1 VGNAVREALSVAV
14 QMGQPVLLWGGPGE
28 GKSAVV
34 EQVAAQLGRPCEVV
48 IGSVR
53 EASDFAGLPM
63 RVGDSVSSC
72 LRWASRCVDRPD
84 TVVFQLTR
92 SRRFSAMLRG

>member
-1 VGNAVREALSVAV
+1 MGNAVREALSVAV

-63 RVGDSVSSC
+63 RVD
-72 LRWASRCVDRPD
+72 
-84 TVVFQLTR
+84 
-92 SRRFSAMLRG
+92 